1 MILRRTE
8 QLIELLILFLSRI
21 FPRSKDLAIYGSWT
35 GERFGDN
42 SGYLFLYA
50 LQHAKGK
57 HVWIAKDK
65 RIVKSMRLR
74 GLPAY
79 YAYSL
84 SGIYFQLR
92 ARIVFVNTGAA
103 DVCKNLIGG
112 ATLVNLWHGVPL
124 KKIMYDVH
132 RPGVEERTRLS
143 ATENFVICTS
153 ENMRGIY
160 KSAFLVDDDHCLA
173 LGQPRNDFFFVGG
186 RTFKSLTV
194 IPSDLSKRISGK
206 KIILYAP
213 THRLEGKQKLDLNSI
228 INFSQLNRQME
239 NEGSVFVIKKHFY
252 HRNENPTEGYSS
264 IIDLTR
270 TNIDTQALLKL
281 ADVLVTDYSSIY
293 IDYLLRGKP
302 VIFFEFDLDHYQ
314 MVDREMY
321 FEYDKVTPGAK
332 VKTNRELLKALSYA
346 IKGEYDNTEEK
357 KICDFFYIPNLY
369 RDELSSNRILKHFGL
384 L

>member
-281 ADVLVTDYSSIY
+281 ADVLVTDYS
-293 IDYLLRGKP
+293 
-302 VIFFEFDLDHYQ
+302 
-314 MVDREMY
+314 
-321 FEYDKVTPGAK
+321 
-332 VKTNRELLKALSYA
+332 LSL
-346 IKGEYDNTEEK
+346 IH
-357 KICDFFYIPNLY
+357 I
-369 RDELSSNRILKHFGL
+369 
-384 L
+384 